1 MTGAHE
7 RRVESHEDQGDLFD
21 GLDQF
26 ANRDQKW
33 LVEVE
38 FAKGEFGPVRGILK
52 ERMAL
57 VGLFK
62 LDLDEIHFG
71 LAEELKMTLGGRPA
85 IGAFAR
91 AY

>member
-1 MTGAHE
+1 MRTRETFLTALTSSRTVTKG
-7 RRVESHEDQGDLFD
+7 
-21 GLDQF
+21 
-26 ANRDQKW
+26 
-33 LVEVE
+33 LVEVK
-38 FAKGEFGPVRGILK
+38 FAKGEFGPVCGILK
-52 ERMAL
+52 GWLAL